1 MYKEKELE
9 LNICKKKI
17 LIVDDE
23 PINLEFFEIM
33 LSKLGFEVGKAI
45 DGLDALEKVV
55 AFEPDLILLD
65 IIMPKLTGWEF
76 TKKLRNDEEFEKYS
90 NIPIIMFSGMCN
102 VNGKIEGLEL
112 GVDDYITK
120 PFVFREVLFRIRAVL
135 RHRELALQYI
145 NLKTKH
151 NKLLGNFTAQS
162 VLQDKLTSL
171 IFDKNWG
178 LMLLKIIR
186 EAHKKYLFYL
196 LANLN
201 SNYIGQLIENENNE
215 YIVIDALKRIQMLE
229 EILKDWFNDLTKKSF
244 KISTVYGKEI
254 GQFEN
259 IESILT
265 MARKKGEV

>member
-1 MYKEKELE
+1 MIFK
-9 LNICKKKI
+9 
-17 LIVDDE
+17 
-23 PINLEFFEIM
+23 FF
-33 LSKLGFEVGKAI
+33 LHLKRASKGYNRK
-45 DGLDALEKVV
+45 
-55 AFEPDLILLD
+55 
-65 IIMPKLTGWEF
+65 
-76 TKKLRNDEEFEKYS
+76 
-90 NIPIIMFSGMCN
+90 
-102 VNGKIEGLEL
+102 
-112 GVDDYITK
+112 
-120 PFVFREVLFRIRAVL
+120 
-135 RHRELALQYI
+135 